1 MRSNEM
7 KKKKEI
13 KGKVR
18 NKKRKR
24 KIKKR

>member
-7 KKKKEI
+7 RKKKEI